1 MPRRSQD
8 AQSDPMVEATI
19 DSALDQAAADGE
31 YHGND
36 LATMVARLNERD
48 AERQEEMTRLGTML
62 QHLTQLSSI
71 ECILT
76 NGFEEIS
83 SRLVPLADLSPQR
96 SPLASTDQ
104 NGDCRLQSLLDS
116 TSRPNWSGAT
126 SVAVVTAPVPY
137 IGEICP
143 VSYCGS
149 TPTPSPSP
157 TTCTDQPGSYVQ

>member
-1 MPRRSQD
+1 MPRRPQD
-8 AQSDPMVEATI
+8 PQSDPTVEATI
-19 DSALDQAAADGE
+19 DTAVDQAAAYGQYE
-31 YHGND
+31 GSD

-48 AERQEEMTRLGTML
+48 AERQEEMNRLGTML

-104 NGDCRLQSLLDS
+104 NGDCRLQSLLDA
-116 TSRPNWSGAT
+116 TERPNWSGAT
-126 SVAVVTAPVPY
+126 SVAVVTAPVPH
-137 IGEICP
+137 IGEVCP
-143 VSYCGS
+143 TSYCGS
-149 TPTPSPSP
+149 TPTPTP
-157 TTCTDQPGSYVQ
+157 TNCTDQPGSYVQ